1 MNKKI
6 LSVVLAAA
14 FAVTFSSCEKKEG
27 NTTVVQ
33 NSEQTSSADKPFFPD
48 DADIDIQKCI
58 ASTTEY
64 FTDETNGFPKMD
76 FSIQAP
82 GENTKN
88 NFVIIM
94 VLDEAPEDRNIYIE
108 LMEKCLEKLNHEA
121 AVQDPRISEAN
132 ETSYG
137 GLYQK
142 YGITVT
148 STNLSEMLSLWS
160 IDQTIEAGSDDRLE
174 LNDNKIDLNSLQ

>member
-6 LSVVLAAA
+6 LSVLLAAA
-14 FAVTFSSCEKKEG
+14 FAVTLSSCEKENG

-33 NSEQTSSADKPFFPD
+33 NAEQAKEEKAFYPD

-58 ASTTEY
+58 DSTTEY
-64 FTDETNGFPKMD
+64 FTDEKNGFPKMD

-82 GENTKN
+82 SENTNN

-94 VLDEAPEDRNIYIE
+94 VLNDKPEDRNIYIE

-121 AVQDPRISEAN
+121 SVQDPRITETT

-174 LNDNKIDLNSLQ
+174 LNDNVIDLNSLQ